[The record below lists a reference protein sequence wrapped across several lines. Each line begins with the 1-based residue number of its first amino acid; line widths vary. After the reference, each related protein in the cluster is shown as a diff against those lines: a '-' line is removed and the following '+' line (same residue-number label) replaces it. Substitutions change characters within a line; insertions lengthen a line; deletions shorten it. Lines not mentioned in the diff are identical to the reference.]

1 MYTLNPDKIKI
12 GYVILAAVPKPL
24 VSKVQRRAG
33 YGESSKWTHVAGSL
47 GGLDAVEA
55 VMPRSRVINLQKR
68 YVERGIEIKV
78 MRRRG
83 QPEQKR
89 YKVDLQFAWFPLAV
103 ACGTVGLFRMSC
115 RRILMM
121 RSCLRRWESGDPGN
135 LGDWGLGKRE
145 FGELSA

>member
-1 MYTLNPDKIKI
+1 
-12 GYVILAAVPKPL
+12 
-24 VSKVQRRAG
+24 
-33 YGESSKWTHVAGSL
+33 
-47 GGLDAVEA
+47 
-55 VMPRSRVINLQKR
+55 MPRSRVINLQKR